1 MDKRVFHQ
9 ASGKEVL
16 DPAERAGMQVIENR
30 LSDIAADVSEM
41 KGELRLVAAGME
53 RVTRLEEGRSHH
65 EQALGRAFEKLEL
78 HDRRIGVLESEQ
90 PMTKMVRGWVIAA
103 VVSLVALLG
112 MQVVSMSFVY
122 NSLAAQY
129 RPQSSQVKL

>member
-1 MDKRVFHQ
+1 
-9 ASGKEVL
+9 
-16 DPAERAGMQVIENR
+16 MQVIENR
-30 LSDIAADVSEM
+30 LGDIAADVSEM
-41 KGELRLVAAGME
+41 KGELRAVAAGME

-65 EQALGRAFEKLEL
+65 EQALGRAFEKLDL
-78 HDRRIGVLESEQ
+78 HDRRLGILESEQ

-122 NSLAAQY
+122 NSLATQY
-129 RPQSSQVKL
+129 RQQSDQVKL